1 MHDAAVWI
9 FSATYCG
16 VALGG
21 IPGLVLDRTGI
32 ALIGAIAMVAAGV
45 LTTSEAVASI
55 HVPTILLLYALMVV
69 SSQFRLGGL
78 YTRVA
83 LAITKLLG
91 RPVRF
96 FLVLMAVSAALSALL
111 TNDIICLAFTPV
123 LSAALLQA
131 GMNPVPFLLG
141 LAAASNI
148 GSAATIIGNPQ
159 NMLIGQTGRLD
170 FGRFL
175 LWCGPPALV
184 SLGFAAAIILAV
196 YRRDF
201 LARPSRSGQPSGDWP
216 AYDSHQSRKGIAA
229 VLVLVGLFFTPVARE
244 ISAISI
250 AGLLLCSRKM
260 HTRQILG
267 HVDWHLITL
276 FCGLFIVVRG
286 IEITGMPQLVVSQLG
301 ASGIDMT
308 RTVPLAVSST
318 LLSNIVSNVPAV
330 MILTKFLSASDTAA
344 WHLLALTS
352 TFAGNLITIGSIANL
367 ITIEQAKEQG
377 VRIGFL
383 EHARTGVPV
392 TLASLLVALLWA
404 PVARLL
410 GL

>member
-1 MHDAAVWI
+1 MHDAAAWI

-16 VALGG
+16 VAVGG
-21 IPGLVLDRTGI
+21 VPGLVLDRTGI

-83 LAITKLLG
+83 LEITKLLG

-123 LSAALLQA
+123 LAAGLLQA
-131 GMNPVPFLLG
+131 GLNPAPFLLG

-159 NMLIGQTGRLD
+159 NMLIGQTGKLD

-184 SLGFAAAIILAV
+184 SLGCATAIILAV

-201 LARPSRSGQPSGDWP
+201 LVRPSESGQPSGDWP
-216 AYDSHQSRKGIAA
+216 VYDAHQSGKGIAA
-229 VLVLVGLFFTPVARE
+229 VLVLVGLFFTPVPRE

-276 FCGLFIVVRG
+276 FCGLFIVVKG
-286 IEITGMPQLVVSQLG
+286 IEVAGTPQLVVQQLG
-301 ASGIDMT
+301 AAGIDM
-308 RTVPLAVSST
+308 RETVPLAVSST

-330 MILTKFLSASDTAA
+330 MILTKFLSPSDTAA

-367 ITIEQAKEQG
+367 ITIEQAREQG
-377 VRIGFL
+377 IRIGFL
-383 EHARTGVPV
+383 EHARTGVPI
-392 TLASLLVALLWA
+392 TAASLLVTLLWA
-404 PVARLL
+404 PLARIL
-410 GL
+410 GF